1 MKKSI
6 LTLSVALASLLATNS
21 FAQSKGET
29 DPEQSRAAPAKRV
42 SKEEKAAARKERIAT
57 GKEAAKAASPA
68 DDLPP
73 AGPARAKAAT
83 KEERKSAAATRKQET
98 LKAVKKGETT
108 KGEQ

>member
-1 MKKSI
+1 MKKYI
-6 LTLSVALASLLATNS
+6 LTVSVALASLLAANV
-21 FAQSKGET
+21 FAQSKGEVE
-29 DPEQSRAAPAKRV
+29 PEQSRAAPTKRL

-73 AGPARAKAAT
+73 TGPAKAKAVS
-83 KEERKSAAATRKQET
+83 KEERKSAAAERKQKAIE
-98 LKAVKKGETT
+98 AVKKGETT